1 MPSVRSWMIKLLP
14 AHPTARALV
23 FSSLAASTSRGLF
36 ITVSVIFFT
45 RSVGLSAGQVGLGLT
60 VAAVVG
66 LIAGVPAGHL
76 ADRVGPRRVMV
87 VFGVLRAGLMLGY
100 LAVHGFTGFVLVA
113 AGVQLLESGAGAAN
127 GALIAGSVPA
137 EQRVRTRAMLRSVI
151 NVGWGVG
158 ALVAGVALKYDARP
172 AYVAILVVCAA
183 LALLASLLVLRVPPV
198 APQPRRPSGPA
209 LIVLRDRPYL
219 ALAALNGVLCV
230 HYGMLNVAV
239 PLWVV
244 ERTNA
249 PAWIVAMLG
258 LLNATVVVLFQIRA
272 SRGTATAEGAAVAQR
287 TSGLL
292 LLGACVLYSLAA
304 GRSAWLAAVVLV
316 AAALVH
322 VLGELR
328 QAAGSWGISFDLAPE
343 RSQGQ
348 YQGMYGTGFA
358 LAGVVAPALLATVV
372 VGWGWPGWLLFGLIF
387 AASGAAVPA
396 AVRWARRTRPQVTAH
411 EPALV

>member
-1 MPSVRSWMIKLLP
+1 MLTRMIKLLP
-14 AHPTARALV
+14 DHPATRALV
-23 FSSLAASTSRGLF
+23 FSTLAGSTSRGLF
-36 ITVSVIFFT
+36 ITISVIFFT

-60 VAAVVG
+60 IAAVVG

-87 VFGVLRAGLMLGY
+87 AFGAARATLMLGY
-100 LAVHGFTGFVLVA
+100 LAVHDFPGFVLVA
-113 AGVQLLESGAGAAN
+113 AGVQVLETGFGAAN
-127 GALIAGSVPA
+127 GALIAGSIPA
-137 EQRVRTRAMLRSVI
+137 EHRVRTRAMLRAVT

-158 ALVAGVALKYDARP
+158 ALIAGVALKYDTRA
-172 AYVAILVVCAA
+172 AYIAIIVVCAA
-183 LALLASLLVLRVPPV
+183 LALMASSLVMRVPPV
-198 APQPRRPSGPA
+198 APQPRRASGPA

-219 ALAALNGVLCV
+219 ALAALNGVLCI

-249 PAWIVAMLG
+249 PAWVVAMLG

-292 LLGACVLYSLAA
+292 LLGACLLYSLAA
-304 GRSAWLAAVVLV
+304 GQSAWIAVAVLV

-328 QAAGSWGISFDLAPE
+328 QAAGSWGISFDLAPDHA
-343 RSQGQ
+343 QGQ
-348 YQGMYGTGFA
+348 YQGMYGTGFS

-372 VGWGWPGWLLFGLIF
+372 VGWGWPGWLLFGLVF

-396 AVRWARRTRPQVTAH
+396 AVRWARRARAQAATP

>member
-1 MPSVRSWMIKLLP
+1 MINLLP
-14 AHPTARALV
+14 DHPATRALV
-23 FSSLAASTSRGLF
+23 FSTLAGSTSRGLF
-36 ITVSVIFFT
+36 ITISVIFFT

-60 VAAVVG
+60 IAAVVG
-66 LIAGVPAGHL
+66 LLAGVPAGHL

-87 VFGVLRAGLMLGY
+87 AFGLARAALMLGY
-100 LAVHGFTGFVLVA
+100 LAVQGFTGFVVVA
-113 AGVQLLESGAGAAN
+113 AGVQLLEAGFGAAN
-127 GALIAGSVPA
+127 GALIAGSIPA
-137 EQRVRTRAMLRSVI
+137 EDRVRTRAMLRAVT

-158 ALVAGVALKYDARP
+158 ALFAGVALKYDTRP
-172 AYVAILVVCAA
+172 AYVAVLVLCAG
-183 LALLASLLVLRVPPV
+183 LATLASSLVMRVPKV
-198 APQPRRPSGPA
+198 APQPRRASGPA
-209 LIVLRDRPYL
+209 LVVLRDRPYL
-219 ALAALNGVLCV
+219 ALAALNGVLCI

-244 ERTNA
+244 ERTDA
-249 PAWIVAMLG
+249 PAWVVAMLG

-292 LLGACVLYSLAA
+292 LLGACLLYGLAA
-304 GRSAWLAAVVLV
+304 GQTAWVATGVLI

-328 QAAGSWGISFDLAPE
+328 QAAGSWGISFGLAPDHA
-343 RSQGQ
+343 QGQ
-348 YQGMYGTGFA
+348 YQGLYGTGFA

-372 VGWGWPGWLLFGLIF
+372 VGWGWPGWLLFGLVF

-396 AVRWARRTRPQVTAH
+396 TVRWARRARMQAAAP
-411 EPALV
+411 EPALA

>member
-1 MPSVRSWMIKLLP
+1 MRSRMINLLP
-14 AHPTARALV
+14 EHPPTRALV
-23 FSSLAASTSRGLF
+23 FSSLAGSTARGLF
-36 ITVSVIFFT
+36 ITISVIFFT

-60 VAAVVG
+60 VAAVAG
-66 LIAGVPAGHL
+66 LLAGVPAGHL
-76 ADRVGPRRVMV
+76 ADRVGPRRVAV
-87 VFGVLRAGLMLGY
+87 TFGVARAALMLGY
-100 LAVHGFTGFVLVA
+100 LAVHGFAGFVLVA
-113 AGVQLLESGAGAAN
+113 AGVQVLESGMGAAN

-137 EQRVRTRAMLRSVI
+137 EERVRTRAMLRSVI
-151 NVGWGVG
+151 NVGWGFG
-158 ALVAGVALKYDARP
+158 ALIAGIALKYDTRP
-172 AYVAILVVCAA
+172 AYVAILVACSA
-183 LALLASLLVLRVPPV
+183 LALLSSTLVLRVPPV
-198 APQPRRPSGPA
+198 APQPRRASGPA

-219 ALAALNGVLCV
+219 TLAALNGVLCV

-249 PAWIVAMLG
+249 PAWIVALLG

-272 SRGTATAEGAAVAQR
+272 SRGTATAEGAALAQR

-304 GRSAWLAAVVLV
+304 GRSAWMAAVVLV

-343 RSQGQ
+343 HSQGQ

-372 VGWGWPGWLLFGLIF
+372 VGWGWPGWLLFGLVF
-387 AASGAAVPA
+387 AATGAAVPA
-396 AVRWARRTRPQVTAH
+396 AVRWARRTRPQVTA
-411 EPALV
+411 PQAALVP

>member
-1 MPSVRSWMIKLLP
+1 MLSRMINLLP
-14 AHPTARALV
+14 AHPATRALV
-23 FSSLAASTSRGLF
+23 FSTLAGSTSRGLF
-36 ITVSVIFFT
+36 ITISVIFFT

-66 LIAGVPAGHL
+66 LLAGVPAGHL

-87 VFGVLRAGLMLGY
+87 GFGLARAALMLGY
-100 LAVHGFTGFVLVA
+100 LAVQGFTGFVVVA
-113 AGVQLLESGAGAAN
+113 AGVQLLEAGFGAAN
-127 GALIAGSVPA
+127 GALIAGSIPA
-137 EQRVRTRAMLRSVI
+137 EDRVRTRAMLRAVT

-158 ALVAGVALKYDARP
+158 ALFAGVALKYDTRP
-172 AYVAILVVCAA
+172 AYVAVLVLCAC
-183 LALLASLLVLRVPPV
+183 LATLASSLVMRVPKV
-198 APQPRRPSGPA
+198 EPQPRRASGPA

-219 ALAALNGVLCV
+219 ALAALNGVLCI

-249 PAWIVAMLG
+249 PAWVVAMLG

-287 TSGLL
+287 TSGVL
-292 LLGACVLYSLAA
+292 LLGACLLYSLAA
-304 GRSAWLAAVVLV
+304 GQTAWVATAALV

-328 QAAGSWGISFDLAPE
+328 QAAGSWGISFSLAPDHA
-343 RSQGQ
+343 QGQ
-348 YQGMYGTGFA
+348 YQGLYGTGFA

-372 VGWGWPGWLLFGLIF
+372 VGWGWPGWLLFGLVF

-396 AVRWARRTRPQVTAH
+396 TVRWARRARTQAAAP
-411 EPALV
+411 EPALA

>member
-1 MPSVRSWMIKLLP
+1 M
-14 AHPTARALV
+14 PTA
-23 FSSLAASTSRGLF
+23 S
-36 ITVSVIFFT
+36 TVSAIRF
-45 RSVGLSAGQVGLGLT
+45 AED
-60 VAAVVG
+60 VVS
-66 LIAGVPAGHL
+66 
-76 ADRVGPRRVMV
+76 
-87 VFGVLRAGLMLGY
+87 
-100 LAVHGFTGFVLVA
+100 AVHGFTGFVLVA
-113 AGVQLLESGAGAAN
+113 AGVQLMETGFGAAN
-127 GALIAGSVPA
+127 GALIAGSIPA
-137 EQRVRTRAMLRSVI
+137 EHRVRTRAMLRAVT

-158 ALVAGVALKYDARP
+158 ALVAGVALKYDTRS
-172 AYVAILVVCAA
+172 AYVAIIIVCVA
-183 LALLASLLVLRVPPV
+183 LALLASSLIMRVPPV
-198 APQPRRPSGPA
+198 APQPRRASGPA

-219 ALAALNGVLCV
+219 TLAALNGVLCI

-249 PAWIVAMLG
+249 PAWIVAVLG
-258 LLNATVVVLFQIRA
+258 LLNATVVVLLQIRA
-272 SRGTATAEGAAVAQR
+272 SRGTATAEGAATAQR

-292 LLGACVLYSLAA
+292 LLGACVLYGLAA
-304 GRSAWLAAVVLV
+304 DRTAWLATVVLV

-328 QAAGSWGISFDLAPE
+328 QAAGSWGISFDLAPDHA
-343 RSQGQ
+343 QGQ

-396 AVRWARRTRPQVTAH
+396 AVRWARRTRMQAATP
-411 EPALV
+411 ELALV